1 MLASANRHFLT
12 PTLNAAANDESR
24 QLVLW
29 RIPYLAVHKETSAE
43 APQEE
48 KKLSQRLSKRCFFFS
63 FFLLSVASRGRGRT
77 VEGSENSHFRQAA
90 SLWMRE
96 ESRKVHLQ
104 FLSISDRLQT
114 VSERLRAC
122 SSCACTQNG
131 AESADYSRRVTAR
144 GANDD
149 EEPHPEGQ
157 SPWLLK
163 WEGPPP
169 RLVVVLLTRLLTVHW
184 IKQQSELGSSLH
196 WDVGHWLQPIHSG
209 KIREAWRY

>member
-1 MLASANRHFLT
+1 MEVGNLHSGGCLTWPCIKRRLLRRRRRKKNFHSVYLKGVSFL
-12 PTLNAAANDESR
+12 
-24 QLVLW
+24 Q
-29 RIPYLAVHKETSAE
+29 
-43 APQEE
+43 
-48 KKLSQRLSKRCFFFS
+48 
-63 FFLLSVASRGRGRT
+63 SVVSRGRGRT

-131 AESADYSRRVTAR
+131 AESADYSGRVTAR

-149 EEPHPEGQ
+149 EEPHPASQ
-157 SPWLLK
+157 LPWLIK
-163 WEGPPP
+163 YEDPPSPPP
-169 RLVVVLLTRLLTVHW
+169 RRRPPHPSVDSALNKTTVWVRQFIALRCGSLTAAY
-184 IKQQSELGSSLH
+184 SL
-196 WDVGHWLQPIHSG
+196 W
-209 KIREAWRY
+209 EN